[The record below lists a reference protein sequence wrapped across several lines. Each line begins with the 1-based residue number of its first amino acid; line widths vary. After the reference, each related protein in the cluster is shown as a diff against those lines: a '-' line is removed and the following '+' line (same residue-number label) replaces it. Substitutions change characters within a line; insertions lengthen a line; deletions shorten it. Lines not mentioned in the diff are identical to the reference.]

1 MYNKASENLGFM
13 EFGSEAGDQALNN
26 VVGYNLLINNGHV
39 FWINTNNGYGVD
51 VRNLQFFNNN
61 VVETHAPRLPDVK
74 NLIGIASTPY
84 NANVLTMKNNI
95 FWINT
100 AANITDPN
108 LQPFNGPQLI
118 HQSNL
123 YHLSGGNMGFN
134 MDGSEHNLSE
144 SDQPFQNNDFS
155 ADPTTW
161 NYELKEFSVAV
172 NIGQNTGIDK
182 DYYEQSVPFG
192 GAPDAGIAENLQ
204 LTTLPVEFI
213 SAQGY
218 SITDGNTIEWEA
230 NNDATSRYE
239 VEKSNEG
246 KNFTTIG
253 TVPYKSNGSATT
265 RYQFTDNNVKGDV
278 QYYRIKVTGKGTG
291 NKDTYSK
298 TIAIKNSAPAGNIS
312 VYPNPAKDYVYVK
325 MPDNN
330 FQNKEMVLV
339 NMSGVELKRARIN
352 EGSSPFRLDVSALP
366 RGAYVIK
373 LIDDKTG
380 QNQTTM
386 FAK

>member
-1 MYNKASENLGFM
+1 
-13 EFGSEAGDQALNN
+13 
-26 VVGYNLLINNGHV
+26 LINNGHV

-61 VVETHAPRLPDVK
+61 VIETHAPRLPDVK
-74 NLIGIASTPY
+74 NLIGIASTPSI
-84 NANVLTMKNNI
+84 ANVLTMKNNI
-95 FWINT
+95 FYIT
-100 AANITDPN
+100 TGVNITDPT

-123 YHLSGGNMGFN
+123 YHLTGGNMGFN
-134 MDGSEHNLSE
+134 LDGSEKKLGT
-144 SDQPFQNNDFS
+144 SDQLFQDNDS
-155 ADPTTW
+155 SSDPTTW
-161 NYELKEFSVAV
+161 NYELKQFSVAV

-204 LTTLPVEFI
+204 LTALPVEFV
-213 SAQGY
+213 STKGY
-218 SITDGNTIEWEA
+218 AITNGNTIEWET
-230 NNDATSRYE
+230 NNEAAIRFD

-246 KNFTTIG
+246 KNFTAIG
-253 TVPYKSNGSATT
+253 TVPYKTNTGSATT
-265 RYQFTDNNVKGDV
+265 KYQFTDNKVTGDV
-278 QYYRIKVTGKGTG
+278 QYYRIKVTETG
-291 NKDTYSK
+291 SAAAYSQ
-298 TIAIKNSAPAGNIS
+298 TIAIKNGSSAKNIS

-339 NMSGVELKRARIN
+339 NMSGVELRRTRIN
-352 EGSSPFRLDVSALP
+352 ETGSQYKMDVSTLP
-366 RGAYVIK
+366 HGAYVIK

-380 QNQTTM
+380 TNQSTM